1 MNNRVKTCTD
11 PACWLPFTANRD
23 FLQRPR
29 LLQRA
34 QGMYYQTP
42 DGRPILD
49 ATAGLWCVNAGHCR
63 SEIIDAIAMQA
74 QEMDFAPTF
83 QIGHPLVFQLAQR
96 LIRLMPASLQHV
108 FFTNSGSES
117 ADTALKIARAYHHGR
132 GEPQRTLF
140 VGREKAYHGVGFGGL
155 SVGGL
160 PRNKAAFGP
169 LLDSELLPHTLDQ
182 EHHRF
187 TRGIPAWG
195 DDPGIALNKIIQKHG
210 AERIA
215 AVIVEPVAGSA
226 GVIVPPQNY
235 LQQLRNACDKNGL
248 LLIFDEVI
256 TGFGRL
262 GTPFASH
269 YFAVTPDM
277 LTTAKG
283 LTNAAVP
290 MGAVFVS
297 DNIYQSIMTNAQ
309 EGIELFHGYTYSG
322 HPLACAAAMA
332 TLDIHEKE
340 GLLTRGSEIAPYFEN
355 ALHSLRDL
363 PLVTDIRNIGMMGA
377 IEMQSLS
384 GRIGARGMNALQKA
398 FDRGLLIRNT
408 ADTIA
413 LSPPLIISEEEIDI
427 AINIIR
433 ETLLSL
439 A

>member
-1 MNNRVKTCTD
+1 MNNRAKTCID

-34 QGMYYQTP
+34 KGMYYQTP

-63 SEIIDAIAMQA
+63 SEIIDAITRQV

-83 QIGHPLVFQLAQR
+83 QMGHPLVFQLAQR
-96 LIRLMPASLQHV
+96 LIGLMPASLQHV

-195 DDPGIALNKIIQKHG
+195 DDPGIALDKIIQKYG
-210 AERIA
+210 SERIA

-262 GTPFASH
+262 GTPFAAH
-269 YFAVTPDM
+269 YFAVTPDI

-340 GLLTRGSEIAPYFEN
+340 GLLTRGREIAPYFEN

-384 GRIGARGMNALQKA
+384 EHIGARGMAALQKA